1 MSWVGLLV
9 PHAARAV
16 VGPDYSRLL
25 PAAAGLGAA
34 LVLALDTLARTVL
47 TAEIPLGIL
56 TGLLGAPCSSSSSS
70 DFSGSGGMAM
80 RLWAR
85 DVVYAYV
92 PGKPVLRG
100 ISLEVGSGETLFLL
114 GPNGSGKTT
123 FLDCLGG
130 LRRRG
135 GEVGLD
141 GRTLSALSP
150 GPGPGRSPTSP
161 SSTSRR
167 STSRPGRSSSWAG
180 PPTFGS

>member
-70 DFSGSGGMAM
+70 DFSGSGGW
-80 RLWAR
+80 R
-85 DVVYAYV
+85 
-92 PGKPVLRG
+92 
-100 ISLEVGSGETLFLL
+100 
-114 GPNGSGKTT
+114 
-123 FLDCLGG
+123 
-130 LRRRG
+130 
-135 GEVGLD
+135 
-141 GRTLSALSP
+141 
-150 GPGPGRSPTSP
+150 
-161 SSTSRR
+161 
-167 STSRPGRSSSWAG
+167 
-180 PPTFGS
+180 